1 MTDQTTPRTAEP
13 ADPLD
18 RVTVSWDGDTVLI
31 VPGGTSAGTLDEALG
46 RAPDEAPDGQAAR
59 ESFLR
64 PLVPLEGGW
73 VVADLVIGKE
83 DPVSVAGGFLT
94 TTVPLWVE
102 LVYGYDVVLAAQQL
116 LTEVEDAEDSRQLRL
131 AREVPTTWH
140 SAPTTTARVLCRIAQ
155 GLWMRRYWPSPA
167 DGSVRQLDRVAL
179 DMELIALSREG
190 DVPLCLAADGGVG
203 ALLLAPMAQEVKDR
217 ARDFIDNGVDK
228 TVRRS
233 WGLVIASCLEGLLD
247 AAEDEGDEEEAAALE
262 ELLDAVEER
271 AGAGRGQHD
280 ELAALLGGR
289 LSQDAVALVAGAGK
303 TRGTFTID
311 WGQNVQGLFD
321 TSPGAGAWRVAG
333 TGRDRRV
340 TVTVRTACELPRDS
354 DVGMARVYVYGEI
367 LPVLVH
373 LCATAPGEVSGA
385 APLGEG
391 QEIELVDVVSV
402 PRPSRPVRGSD
413 RDRLLEEQ
421 KRADKW
427 VRSRQRT
434 AHKAIQ
440 QRRSMAPR
448 LVRTSLKQSQLWVA
462 ELLAQFRY

>member
-1 MTDQTTPRTAEP
+1 MAS
-13 ADPLD
+13 LD
-18 RVTVSWDGDTVLI
+18 DVALRLDDGELLI
-31 VPGGTSAGTLDEALG
+31 APGGIEPREDMMHPSLPVDGGRLCAGLG
-46 RAPDEAPDGQAAR
+46 IDR
-59 ESFLR
+59 E
-64 PLVPLEGGW
+64 VPAGYLG
-73 VVADLVIGKE
+73 
-83 DPVSVAGGFLT
+83 GGFDT
-94 TTVPLWVE
+94 DEVPLWVE
-102 LVYGYDVVLAAQQL
+102 LVYGHEVVTAARGLLAARRAGSRGPESHL
-116 LTEVEDAEDSRQLRL
+116 LSIGDEAL
-131 AREVPTTWH
+131 ARPAGPPAPDPAATIAPAAVTVATTWF
-140 SAPTTTARVLCRIAQ
+140 SRPSPTARCLHRMAE

-179 DMELIALSREG
+179 DMELIALSQEG
-190 DVPLCLAADGGVG
+190 NVPLCLAADGGVG
-203 ALLLAPMAQEVKDR
+203 ALLLTPMAQEVKDR
-217 ARDFIDNGVDK
+217 ARDFIDNGVDE
-228 TVRRS
+228 TVRRA

-271 AGAGRGQHD
+271 AGAGGERQHD

-421 KRADKW
+421 ERADKW

-440 QRRSMAPR
+440 QRRSMARR

-462 ELLAQFRY
+462 ELLAQFRC